1 MAKHVAVLMGGWS
14 AEREVSLRSGATC
27 AAALAR
33 LGYGVTPIDVGRDIA
48 TALTAACFKIT
59 PQTNRLEAPRDSKG
73 VGSGGD
79 CLEGCILGEN
89 LPGQIPHLNPF
100 VIVPFH
106 ATASIALITSAGAP

>member
-1 MAKHVAVLMGGWS
+1 MQPSFLSRCDRRPFRRYKFGPPKVWIDRTDGEIEAKPV
-14 AEREVSLRSGATC
+14 RT
-27 AAALAR
+27 
-33 LGYGVTPIDVGRDIA
+33 
-48 TALTAACFKIT
+48 K
-59 PQTNRLEAPRDSKG
+59 TNRLEAPRDSKG

-106 ATASIALITSAGAP
+106 ATCFDCSHYLSRRSMMDHVPDTRNHM